1 MPAKKRPSQQ
11 LNKSTPSHVDTTRA
25 ADRIRA
31 AEWALTSASRRV
43 DLIGEIAALQSDIS
57 RRRAELAADEGLL
70 ARKFG
75 ELEALE
81 KGQAAR
87 AEAFGPPSSPTLTL
101 QQACGLLGCTEAT
114 AKKIGERHGFGW
126 CRDGRWRFSRLELTH
141 YVSGL
146 PTEPCL

>member
-1 MPAKKRPSQQ
+1 MSAKRRPTRQISRPVT
-11 LNKSTPSHVDTTRA
+11 SPVDTTRA
-25 ADRIRA
+25 AGRIRA
-31 AEWALTSASRRV
+31 AEWALTAASRRI

-57 RRRAELAADEGLL
+57 RRRTELAADEGLL

-75 ELEALE
+75 ELEAIE
-81 KGQAAR
+81 KGQASR
-87 AEAFGPPSSPTLTL
+87 AEAFGPASSPTLTL

-146 PTEPCL
+146 PTEPCV